1 MQTAITP
8 SAAKLRKAAILVA
21 SLDVQTADK
30 ILDQMPDEQAA
41 QVRRMMVELGD
52 LDPQEQRH
60 VIDEFFRQGPA
71 RPVLARQAPEAADAA
86 GGVELDPDLARRLD
100 AETSPAPRRV
110 APERIAAD
118 SISRETSEPPFR
130 FLSEAHSARITPFL
144 AGEHPQTIALV
155 ISHMPPQRA
164 AGVLATLD
172 GQLQADVLRRLTDL
186 DETDPEITR
195 EVERGLE
202 SRILEQARSERRR
215 AAGLGAVAGILEAAE
230 PATKRTLLANL
241 ARHARPLAER
251 LHPRASEF
259 DFDDLERLDDA
270 ALARVFAAADTE
282 LTVLA
287 LAGAAPSL
295 VERLLAP
302 LSPSERRQFA
312 RAIENPGPMRL
323 SDVAEAQR
331 QIAELARRLAFEG
344 ELELPERAPL
354 ISRQQVAHAYRH

>member
-8 SAAKLRKAAILVA
+8 SSAKLRKAAILVA
-21 SLDVQTADK
+21 SLDVPTADK
-30 ILDQMPDEQAA
+30 ILDQMPEEQAA

-52 LDPQEQRH
+52 IDPQEQRH

-71 RPVLARQAPEAADAA
+71 RQAPVWQAPAAADA
-86 GGVELDPDLARRLD
+86 GGVELDPDLARRMNEDTL
-100 AETSPAPRRV
+100 PAPRRV
-110 APERIAAD
+110 EPERNALESIA
-118 SISRETSEPPFR
+118 RESDEPPFR

-164 AGVLATLD
+164 ASLLATLD

-202 SRILEQARSERRR
+202 SKILEQARSERRR
-215 AAGLGAVAGILEAAE
+215 AAGLSAVAGILEAAE

-241 ARHARPLAER
+241 ARHARPLAGR

-302 LSPSERRQFA
+302 LSPCERRQFA